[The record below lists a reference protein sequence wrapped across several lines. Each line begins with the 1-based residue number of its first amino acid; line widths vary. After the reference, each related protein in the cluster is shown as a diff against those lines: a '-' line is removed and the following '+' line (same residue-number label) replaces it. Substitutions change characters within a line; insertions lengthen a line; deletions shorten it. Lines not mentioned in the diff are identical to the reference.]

1 MTTNRKLLYNIMTRF
16 VRHFFAIVLSLFVC
30 SLLSLLIIPLKGLL
44 EFYAGLIVIQF
55 LLISLV
61 ISLIF
66 DLLNDVMKA
75 NRVLKI
81 LRYFVL
87 PIVIA
92 SIGGI
97 IPYYLWVDEKLSLDE
112 DIYLMIVVFGA
123 LNGLI
128 ISLTHFLILIAG
140 SSKYLKV
147 NMS

>member
-1 MTTNRKLLYNIMTRF
+1 MTRF